1 MQRLPTGETKSFLQN
16 YAISLTIINMNQ
28 LAGTV
33 LSGSNNIFEI
43 ECDDKDDDGA
53 SILRQCSFK
62 SKRLKLDTRYY
73 NPLAPGDR
81 VQIEIENPEDD
92 KGLITSLIPRN
103 NAFIRWNVKGRAP
116 QLLAANLDYIILV
129 TTPAEPEFRPR
140 FIDRELVQAEYQ
152 SLTPIILA
160 NKYDLPEAQDIDF
173 QNRLSI
179 WEELGYKVLRIS
191 AKTGEGLTE
200 LAELITGK
208 LSALV
213 GQSGVGKSSLV
224 NVLDNTCVLK
234 TGSLSKKYGKGAHT
248 TTKGSLMHIHLN
260 ESIVGGVQ
268 NAYASI
274 IDTPGV
280 RRFILNDISEDNLAL
295 YFREFEPLIGKC
307 KFGTKCRHE
316 TEPGCKI
323 LEAVQSGVI
332 TEERFESWQRI
343 RDEIITGSW
352 ED

>member
-1 MQRLPTGETKSFLQN
+1 MQIT
-16 YAISLTIINMNQ
+16 
-28 LAGTV
+28 GTV
-33 LSGSNNIFEI
+33 LSGSNNVFEI
-43 ECDDKDDDGA
+43 ECDDTDDDGNH
-53 SILRQCSFK
+53 IRRQCSFK
-62 SKRLKLDTRYY
+62 SKRLKLDSRYY

-81 VQIEIENPEDD
+81 VQIELEDPESE
-92 KGLITSLIPRN
+92 KGLILSLVPRA

-129 TTPAEPEFRPR
+129 TTPGEPEFRPR

-152 SLTPIILA
+152 NLTPVIVV
-160 NKYDLPEAQDIDF
+160 NKYDLPEAQDPDF

-179 WEELGYKVLRIS
+179 WEEVGYKVLRVS

-213 GQSGVGKSSLV
+213 GQSGIGKSSLV
-224 NVLDNTCVLK
+224 NVLDNSCVLK
-234 TGSLSKKYGKGAHT
+234 TGSLSKKYGKGSHT
-248 TTKGSLMHIHLN
+248 TTKGTLMHIHLN

-280 RRFILNDISEDNLAL
+280 RRFVLNDIAADDLAL
-295 YFREFEPLIGKC
+295 YFPEMEKLVGSC
-307 KFGTKCRHE
+307 KFGTYCKHDS
-316 TEPGCKI
+316 EPGCKI
-323 LEAVQSGVI
+323 LEAVEAALIS
-332 TEERFESWQRI
+332 EERFESFRRI
-343 RDEIITGSW
+343 REEIITGNW

>member
-1 MQRLPTGETKSFLQN
+1 MVHLE
-16 YAISLTIINMNQ
+16 
-28 LAGTV
+28 GTV
-33 LSGSNNIFEI
+33 LSGSNNVFEI
-43 ECDDKDDDGA
+43 ECDDKDDDGN
-53 SILRQCSFK
+53 SIIRNCSFK
-62 SKRLKLDTRYY
+62 SKRLKLDTKYY

-81 VQIEIENPEDD
+81 VTIEIENSQDE
-92 KGLITSLIPRN
+92 KGQILSLVPRK

-152 SLTPIILA
+152 NLTPVILV
-160 NKYDLPEAQDIDF
+160 NKYDLPEAQDPDF

-191 AKTGEGLTE
+191 AKSGEGLTE
-200 LAELITGK
+200 FAELLTGK

-213 GQSGVGKSSLV
+213 GQSGVGKSSLI

-234 TGSLSKKYGKGAHT
+234 TGSLSRKYGKGSHT
-248 TTKGSLMHIHLN
+248 TTKGTLMHIHLN

-268 NAYASI
+268 NVFASI

-280 RRFILNDISEDNLAL
+280 RRFVLNDIAADELAL
-295 YFREFEPLIGKC
+295 YFREFEPLVGKC
-307 KFGTKCRHE
+307 KFGTNCKHDR
-316 TEPGCKI
+316 EPGCKI
-323 LEAVQSGVI
+323 LEAVESGVI

-343 RDEIITGSW
+343 REEIRSGSW

>member
-1 MQRLPTGETKSFLQN
+1 MVHLE
-16 YAISLTIINMNQ
+16 
-28 LAGTV
+28 GTV

-43 ECDDKDDDGA
+43 ECDDKNDDDVNIIR
-53 SILRQCSFK
+53 SCSFK
-62 SKRLKLDTRYY
+62 SKRLKLDTKYY

-81 VQIEIENPEDD
+81 VQIEIENSEDQ
-92 KGLITSLIPRN
+92 KGQILSLVPRQ

-152 SLTPIILA
+152 NLTPIILV
-160 NKYDLPEAQDIDF
+160 NKYDLPEAQDPDF

-191 AKTGEGLTE
+191 AKSGEGLTE
-200 LAELITGK
+200 FAELLTGK

-234 TGSLSKKYGKGAHT
+234 TGSLSRKYGKGAHT
-248 TTKGSLMHIHLN
+248 TTKGTLMHIHLN

-268 NAYASI
+268 NVYASI

-280 RRFILNDISEDNLAL
+280 RRFVLNDIEAEDLAL

-307 KFGTKCRHE
+307 KFGTRCKHE

-323 LEAVQSGVI
+323 LEAVQSGSI
-332 TEERFESWQRI
+332 SEERFESWQRI
-343 RDEIITGSW
+343 KEEIKTGSW

>member
-1 MQRLPTGETKSFLQN
+1 MEQ
-16 YAISLTIINMNQ
+16 LT
-28 LAGTV
+28 GTV
-33 LSGSNNIFEI
+33 LSGSNNVFEI
-43 ECDDKDDDGA
+43 ECDDSDDDGNH
-53 SILRQCSFK
+53 ILRLCSFK
-62 SKRLKLDTRYY
+62 SKRLKLDTKYY

-81 VQIEIENPEDD
+81 VQIEIENPDD
-92 KGLITSLIPRN
+92 EKGQILSLVPRE

-152 SLTPIILA
+152 NLTPIILV
-160 NKYDLPEAQDIDF
+160 NKYDLPEAQEPDF

-191 AKTGEGLTE
+191 AKSGEGLTE

-224 NVLDNTCVLK
+224 NVLDNTCVLR
-234 TGSLSKKYGKGAHT
+234 TGSLSQKYGKGCHT
-248 TTKGSLMHIHLN
+248 TTKGTLMHIHLN

-280 RRFILNDISEDNLAL
+280 RRFVLNDIAADELAL

-307 KFGTKCRHE
+307 KFGTNCKHE
-316 TEPGCKI
+316 SEPGCKI
-323 LEAVQSGVI
+323 LEAVEAGLIS
-332 TEERFESWQRI
+332 EERFESWQRI
-343 RDEIITGSW
+343 REEIRTGSW